1 MAGQE
6 EHTAGMSPSS
16 KAHDIPSPKGEVVS
30 GEGGDESEFMQL
42 SAFISGLINSD
53 MDYLQVIDQIERHFL
68 KVELRGEEI
77 LEELK

>member
-1 MAGQE
+1 
-6 EHTAGMSPSS
+6 MSPSS
-16 KAHDIPSPKGEVVS
+16 KAHDISSPKGEVVS
-30 GEGGDESEFMQL
+30 GEGGDESELMQL

-53 MDYLQVIDQIERHFL
+53 MDYLQVIEQIERHFL